1 MKQTTL
7 FASALIALISAAIQA
22 QAQWAVPPPAPAVEM
37 RAPADLDQLLAPIA
51 LYPDPLI
58 AQILPAATQ
67 PGEIVL
73 AARYVFG
80 GGDMNQVDFQP
91 WSPSVKAVARYPEV
105 LKMMDQRLD
114 WTAQLGQAFL
124 YQQADV
130 MDSVQRLRVQAQM
143 LGNLRSTPQ
152 QYVVA
157 NGGVV
162 EILPA
167 SPEMIYVP
175 VYQPDY
181 VFARP
186 GVFLSF
192 GAGFSIGFWL
202 NHDCDWQHR
211 NIFTWHRDSYRP
223 NDWWRRS
230 PRERHVPVA
239 VNNRISVANRSV
251 SVWRPHSRTPIT
263 TMNRADR
270 GWESRDGRPASVV
283 RAQPAIR
290 PSESRETRHV
300 TSEPRRETGRVT
312 QHPAPV
318 VRVLPVVRPS
328 EPRETRRATPEPR
341 RETSPAV
348 QHPAPVVRVLPVV
361 RPSESRETRH
371 VTSEPRRETGRVTQH
386 PAPVVRV
393 LPVVRPSEPR
403 ETRRVTPEPRRET
416 SPSIQRPVPAPS
428 VRSYGGE
435 TARDARAASSRG
447 QQSRE
452 AISRPA
458 PPTRSAAPTPP
469 STSSRGSDDSNRR
482 KR

>member
-1 MKQTTL
+1 MKPTTL
-7 FASALIALISAAIQA
+7 FTSALMVLVSAAIQA
-22 QAQWAVPPPAPAVEM
+22 PAQWAVPPPAPAVEL
-37 RAPADLDQLLAPIA
+37 RSGAELDQLLAPIA

-80 GGDMNQVDFQP
+80 GGDMNEMDLQP
-91 WSPSVKAVARYPEV
+91 WSLSVKAVARYPEV

-130 MDSVQRLRVQAQM
+130 MDTIQRLRVQAQM
-143 LGNLRSTPQ
+143 LGNLRTTPQ

-157 NGGVV
+157 DSGVV

-186 GVFLSF
+186 GFFLSF
-192 GAGFSIGFWL
+192 GTGFSIGFWL
-202 NHDCDWQHR
+202 NHDCDWHHR

-223 NDWWRRS
+223 HDWWRRS

-239 VNNRISVANRSV
+239 VNNRINVANRSV
-251 SVWRPHSRTPIT
+251 SIWRPHSRTPIT
-263 TMNRADR
+263 TMNRTDR
-270 GWESRDGRPASVV
+270 GWETRDGRSSSVV
-283 RAQPAIR
+283 RAQP
-290 PSESRETRHV
+290 T
-300 TSEPRRETGRVT
+300 
-312 QHPAPV
+312 
-318 VRVLPVVRPS
+318 
-328 EPRETRRATPEPR
+328 
-341 RETSPAV
+341 
-348 QHPAPVVRVLPVV
+348 V

-371 VTSEPRRETGRVTQH
+371 VTSEPRRETGRVTQRSA
-386 PAPVVRV
+386 PATTVQ
-393 LPVVRPSEPR
+393 PVVRPSEPR
-403 ETRRVTPEPRRET
+403 ETRRVTSELRRETERVVQRPAPVVKAQPVVRPSELRETRRVISEPRRET
-416 SPSIQRPVPAPS
+416 APTIQRIAPTVQHTSPAPS
-428 VRSYGGE
+428 VRSYSGAYAGRE
-435 TARDARAASSRG
+435 SARDARAASSRG

-458 PPTRSAAPTPP
+458 PPSRPAPSQAAPAP
-469 STSSRGSDDSNRR
+469 SSRGRDDSDRR